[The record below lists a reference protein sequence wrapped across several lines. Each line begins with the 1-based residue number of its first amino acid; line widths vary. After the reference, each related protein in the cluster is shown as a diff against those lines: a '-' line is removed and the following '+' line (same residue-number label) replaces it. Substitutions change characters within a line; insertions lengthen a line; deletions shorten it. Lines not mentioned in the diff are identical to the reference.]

1 MNITVIIPT
10 YLRSTDLERCLNG
23 LKRQSRLADE
33 ILVVIRDTDTDTWG
47 FFQRYDTEL
56 LYLKTL
62 TVRDTGVVAAMNI
75 ALDAATG
82 DIISFIDDDAVP
94 HIDWLSQT
102 EAHFKTDPNLAGVG
116 GRDLM
121 YQGEHL
127 IEGEKPIVGKL
138 QWFGRMIGNHHLG
151 NGAARE
157 VDILKGVNMSY
168 RREAIANMRFDQ
180 RMKGTGA
187 QVHFEVAFCLSLK
200 RAGWKLIYDPQILVA
215 HYLAQR
221 FDEDL
226 RDQFNAVAFLNE
238 VHNETLAIVEHFSSQ
253 QRILFALWAILIG
266 TRKAFGL
273 FQLFRFLPTEGILA
287 FKKWLLSMQG
297 RRQGWLTWQE
307 SDNLKSKSNMLSKE
321 IMR

>member
-23 LKRQSRLADE
+23 LKRQSRLPDE
-33 ILVVIRDTDTDTWG
+33 ILVVIRDTDTDTWS

-56 LYLKTL
+56 LCLKTL
-62 TVRDTGVVAAMNI
+62 TVRNTGVVAAMNI
-75 ALDAATG
+75 GLDAATG
-82 DIISFIDDDAVP
+82 NIISFIDDDAVP

-102 EAHFKTDPNLAGVG
+102 EAHFKTDPDLAGVG

-127 IEGEKPIVGKL
+127 IEGEKQIVGRL

-151 NGAARE
+151 TGIARE

-168 RREAIANMRFDQ
+168 RRKAIADMRFDQ

-200 RAGWKLIYDPQILVA
+200 RAGWKLIYDPQIIVD

-221 FDEDL
+221 FDED
-226 RDQFNAVAFLNE
+226 RRNQFNPVAFFNE
-238 VHNETLAIVEHFSSQ
+238 VHNETLAIVEHFSPQ
-253 QRILFALWAILIG
+253 QRVLFALWSVLVG
-266 TRKAFGL
+266 TKKAFGL
-273 FQLFRFLPTEGILA
+273 VQLIRFLPQEGKLA
-287 FKKWLLSMQG
+287 VDKWLISMRG
-297 RRQGWLTWQE
+297 RRQGW
-307 SDNLKSKSNMLSKE
+307 MLARK
-321 IMR
+321 